1 LAIPARAPWTST
13 PTTAGKTSG
22 SSIWQRILGRLGIID
37 GDMGPQKV
45 GIALVLLML
54 LAMPMVVGAVEEPK
68 VYSREE
74 IRMYEEDGWVSGFS
88 IAGGLS
94 EDATVGESTLLKG
107 DIYVNLHKGTGGE
120 EKLLHGFVSGVPVE
134 ISVYKDGLRI
144 VGDTV
149 ITDST
154 GKFEYNRFIPKE
166 RGYYNLVFSYPAGT
180 GQTYAAQDGW
190 LSTSGTAFYVSE
202 ETTPTPTPTPTPPTL
217 GFEAV
222 FAIIGLLAVAYLIRR
237 GR

>member
-1 LAIPARAPWTST
+1 MA
-13 PTTAGKTSG
+13 
-22 SSIWQRILGRLGIID
+22 
-37 GDMGPQKV
+37 PQKV

-54 LAMPMVVGAVEEPK
+54 LAMPMMVSAVEELK
-68 VYSREE
+68 VYSLEE
-74 IRMYEEDGWVSGFS
+74 IHTYEADGWVSGFS

-94 EDATVGESTLLKG
+94 EDATVGESTLIKG
-107 DIYVNLHKGTGGE
+107 DIYVNLHKGVGGE

-144 VGDTV
+144 VWDTV
-149 ITDST
+149 VTNST

-166 RGYYNLVFSYPAGT
+166 RGYYNLIFSYPAGT

-202 ETTPTPTPTPTPPTL
+202 ETTPTLAPTPQAS
-217 GFEAV
+217 GFGAMLT
-222 FAIIGLLAVAYLIRR
+222 IIGLLSVAYLIRQR
-237 GR
+237 KFGD